1 MLIEYVIQ
9 LKYLPLTKVHK
20 LRRDYEILIYKHLA
34 SDHDN

>member
-9 LKYLPLTKVHK
+9 LKYIPLTKAHK
-20 LRRDYEILIYKHLA
+20 LHRDYEILIYKHLT